1 MRISFVPF
9 LLLLA
14 PVSQCRTP
22 GQTWGGAFKP
32 TGLNT
37 IIRNQCIT
45 ENKRFGVF
53 HHAGTKEGR
62 AMSKL
67 VGEVAG
73 PVTSKA
79 VLALLLQA
87 SGHSKVINCSQR
99 QLNKMEAALA
109 ACVRKVQYQVMCRS
123 TTPRQMC
130 LWLQAFV
137 TTCSKDILGMCFTAP
152 GVSYISFQQQRH
164 FERTGIGKHCDST
177 SVGSQHRTILQKKE
191 RPLQLSYSDYLKS
204 VLSQL

>member
-1 MRISFVPF
+1 MRIPFFPF

-45 ENKRFGVF
+45 ENKRLGGF

-67 VGEVAG
+67 LGRWRALS
-73 PVTSKA
+73 PARPSWHFSYRY
-79 VLALLLQA
+79 LAFPGLIKVYKVPIVPRHQA
-87 SGHSKVINCSQR
+87 
-99 QLNKMEAALA
+99 
-109 ACVRKVQYQVMCRS
+109 
-123 TTPRQMC
+123 TPR
-130 LWLQAFV
+130 
-137 TTCSKDILGMCFTAP
+137 
-152 GVSYISFQQQRH
+152 
-164 FERTGIGKHCDST
+164 
-177 SVGSQHRTILQKKE
+177 
-191 RPLQLSYSDYLKS
+191 
-204 VLSQL
+204 

>member
-1 MRISFVPF
+1 MRISSFPF

-22 GQTWGGAFKP
+22 VKTWGGAFKP

-45 ENKRFGVF
+45 ENKRLGVF

-79 VLALLLQA
+79 VLALLLQVRWLSMPYQGLQGSHCPQA

-109 ACVRKVQYQVMCRS
+109 ACVRKVKMPLVIGED
-123 TTPRQMC
+123 
-130 LWLQAFV
+130 LVL
-137 TTCSKDILGMCFTAP
+137 KIHDLGIKTFSLP
-152 GVSYISFQQQRH
+152 SLLF
-164 FERTGIGKHCDST
+164 
-177 SVGSQHRTILQKKE
+177 L
-191 RPLQLSYSDYLKS
+191 
-204 VLSQL
+204 

>member
-1 MRISFVPF
+1 MKTITETITNLKRKKMRISFVPF

-79 VLALLLQA
+79 VLALLLQ
-87 SGHSKVINCSQR
+87 
-99 QLNKMEAALA
+99 
-109 ACVRKVQYQVMCRS
+109 VR
-123 TTPRQMC
+123 
-130 LWLQAFV
+130 WL
-137 TTCSKDILGMCFTAP
+137 SM
-152 GVSYISFQQQRH
+152 S
-164 FERTGIGKHCDST
+164 
-177 SVGSQHRTILQKKE
+177 
-191 RPLQLSYSDYLKS
+191 
-204 VLSQL
+204 